1 MDIANRLNETL
12 QGFESNMETITDS
25 IMRLSAASDE
35 QYEAMKAA
43 AEAEKEREK
52 RKAVKRKKIPRG
64 H

>member
-1 MDIANRLNETL
+1 MNETL

-52 RKAVKRKKIPRG
+52 RRKKREEYLKILVRQKEN
-64 H
+64 